1 MRIGVFSGTFDP
13 IHDGHIWLAKKSIE
27 TGLDKVVFIPEGVP
41 RRKNNVTDLN
51 HRVEMLKIVTKS
63 NEKYELLVA
72 DKERS
77 HTVNGVLKALDERFG
92 EGNKYTI
99 ILGADVFEYLGQ
111 WPDSEKLVKEVDFIV
126 ALRTEDDGEL
136 VVEVAGELNIK
147 PNMVVS
153 EFTNLSSSKI
163 RKTISQSAEPTGVDT
178 KALQYIKAN
187 KLYE

>member
-1 MRIGVFSGTFDP
+1 MRIGIFSGTFDP

-27 TGLDKVVFIPEGVP
+27 LGLDKVVFIPEGVP

-51 HRVEMLKIVTKS
+51 HRVEMLKIVIKN
-63 NEKYELLVA
+63 NERYELLVVE
-72 DKERS
+72 KERS
-77 HTVNGVLKALDERFG
+77 HTVNRVLSALDERFG

-99 ILGADVFEYLGQ
+99 ILGADVFEYLAR
-111 WPDSEKLVKEVDFIV
+111 WPDIEKLVKEVDFIV

-136 VVEVAGELNIK
+136 VVAAAGELNIK

-163 RKTISQSAEPTGVDT
+163 RKTISKNVEPIGVDA
-178 KALQYIKAN
+178 KALQYIKTN